1 MSRLISELKRQFFRI
16 ETTPRSEQSHPSIL
30 ELESEPHSPDR
41 DLQSG
46 IRNHGT
52 AELQPDFSRKGSGG
66 SGGQV
71 IPKNGFLL
79 QVKVEQKSKRAEVL
93 IEKILVVNRGRI
105 ALKRVTLQVQFGDDI
120 IEKFRKS
127 SHELLDFVI
136 KGNGS
141 GIACEWLSRLVDEF
155 GHRHLGSENLDK
167 AIDYVVN
174 GLKEDG
180 FDNVHTEEVPDLPKW
195 VRGDDIVEMIDFSL
209 YNRIQD
215 HNVSGKIVVFA
226 QKWMGY
232 SKTAKYR
239 RAAMKVQEIG
249 AVGVL
254 VKSITPYSLAL
265 PHTGSGAR
273 GSRIPALAITLEE
286 ADMLLRM
293 QNRGKKIVIRLDIKS
308 HPDGIVASRNILF
321 EIRGDCLET
330 IRVAFWTAEEQGLL
344 GARYYYKTH
353 KNDTH
358 ERFVFVSET
367 DQGAFK
373 PTNWYSSFEFA
384 GSKKQMARLDQIVE
398 ILNDYGIPLSILT
411 NDKQGDIQPWADEG
425 IPSVNY
431 LPDRGREYY
440 FRYHHTD
447 ADYMSIFKEG
457 DLEYTAA
464 IFGVLAH
471 IVANTEEL

>member
-1 MSRLISELKRQFFRI
+1 
-16 ETTPRSEQSHPSIL
+16 
-30 ELESEPHSPDR
+30 
-41 DLQSG
+41 
-46 IRNHGT
+46 
-52 AELQPDFSRKGSGG
+52 
-66 SGGQV
+66 
-71 IPKNGFLL
+71 
-79 QVKVEQKSKRAEVL
+79 
-93 IEKILVVNRGRI
+93 
-105 ALKRVTLQVQFGDDI
+105 
-120 IEKFRKS
+120 FRKS

-195 VRGDDIVEMIDFSL
+195 VRGDDIVEMIEPRVQRFNALAIDGCPPANVTAEAIVL
-209 YNRIQD
+209 QDLRQLKD

-321 EIRGDCLET
+321 EIRG
-330 IRVAFWTAEEQGLL
+330 
-344 GARYYYKTH
+344 
-353 KNDTH
+353 
-358 ERFVFVSET
+358 
-367 DQGAFK
+367 
-373 PTNWYSSFEFA
+373 
-384 GSKKQMARLDQIVE
+384 
-398 ILNDYGIPLSILT
+398 
-411 NDKQGDIQPWADEG
+411 
-425 IPSVNY
+425 
-431 LPDRGREYY
+431 
-440 FRYHHTD
+440 
-447 ADYMSIFKEG
+447 
-457 DLEYTAA
+457 
-464 IFGVLAH
+464 
-471 IVANTEEL
+471 